1 MQAVVGPV
9 ADVTAVRSEVVNLV
23 QDPLLMAAALAAV
36 AGPFPTVRLDLLQSS
51 SLQPLVAAALALLDS
66 ADSQLQ
72 NRLQTRLAVSLVM
85 DAAHLA
91 DVGGE
96 SGLGGNLNAR
106 MTVRRLSAVIAPR

>member
-9 ADVTAVRSEVVNLV
+9 ADVLAVRFEVVNIV
-23 QDPLLMAAALAAV
+23 QDPLLTAAAIAAA

-66 ADSQLQ
+66 VDIQLQ
-72 NRLQTRLAVSLVM
+72 TRRRTRLAVSLVM
-85 DAAHLA
+85 DAARLA

-96 SGLGGNLNAR
+96 SGLGGSLNAR
-106 MTVRRLSAVIAPR
+106 MLVRRLTAGIAPR